1 MSARLDAA
9 LRAEMA
15 RWESRGLRRDV
26 DAQAALHVARENE
39 LSSNDYLSLAQDP
52 RIAEAARA
60 AIDEHGTGGRAARLL
75 GGGCALDAQA
85 EHAVAEWLH
94 AESALLFPTG
104 YQANVGLIATLA
116 GPGAAI
122 LSDELNHAS
131 IVDGARMSRARVRVY
146 RHLDLDHLH
155 DLLAAERGATQR
167 FVVTETV
174 FSMDGDLAPLLALHE
189 LCARHDALL
198 VLDEA
203 HAVGLIGPDGAGGW
217 MAADPH
223 NEIGSSPA
231 SRLAARLVTGG
242 KALGVSGA
250 FVVGSRV
257 LRDHLSNRARA
268 FVFTTAVPPP
278 VSGALCAAIG
288 LARNASAARSKARSL
303 AGRIAGELSL
313 SEPAAAVVPFL
324 CGASADAV
332 DLSRTLI
339 EEGLDVRA
347 VRPPTVPDGS
357 ARLRIVCHA
366 HNSDA
371 AIDKLVKRLRRATV
385 RESSRIEVR
394 PSARV
399 LCVVGTDTDVGK
411 TVVSALLARAAAR
424 EGPVSYWKV
433 VQTGIDDD
441 TTTVA
446 RLAGTSVAT
455 LEPACR
461 FALPASPHTAA
472 AAAGAHIGI
481 DSLTEAWRRN
491 RAECAG
497 ALIVELAGGLLVPYD
512 DEHTQA
518 DLLARVRA
526 GVVLVARSGLGTL
539 NHTLLTLEAL
549 SARSLEVRAVFLVGE
564 RHAANAA
571 TLRDRTSLPLF
582 ELEKLQPL
590 DARALDAWIGRND
603 LADLFR

>member
-15 RWESRGLRRDV
+15 RWESRGLRRNL
-26 DAQAALHVARENE
+26 DAQATTSVARENE
-39 LSSNDYLSLAQDP
+39 LCSNDYLSLARDP
-52 RIAEAARA
+52 RIADAARA
-60 AIDEHGTGGRAARLL
+60 AIAKHGTGGRAARLL
-75 GGGCALDAQA
+75 GGGCELDAQA
-85 EHAVAEWLH
+85 ERDVAEWLR

-122 LSDELNHAS
+122 FSDELNHAS
-131 IVDGARMSRARVRVY
+131 IIDGARMSRARVHVY
-146 RHLDLDHLH
+146 RHLDVDHL
-155 DLLAAERGATQR
+155 DELLAAERGATQR

-189 LCARHDALL
+189 LCARHDAYLL
-198 VLDEA
+198 LDEA
-203 HAVGLIGPDGAGGW
+203 HGVGLIGAEGAGGW
-217 MAADPH
+217 LAVDPH
-223 NEIGSSPA
+223 NEIGASPG

-257 LRDHLSNRARA
+257 LRDHLSNRARS
-268 FVFTTAVPPP
+268 FVFTTAVPPA
-278 VSGALCAAIG
+278 VSGALCASIE
-288 LARNASAARSKARSL
+288 LARNASAARTRVRSL
-303 AGRIAGELSL
+303 AARVAGELSL
-313 SEPAAAVVPFL
+313 PEPAAAIVPFV
-324 CGASADAV
+324 CGAAADSL
-332 DLSRTLI
+332 DLSRHLLEDGI
-339 EEGLDVRA
+339 DVRA

-371 AIDKLVKRLRRATV
+371 AIETLVKRLRRTTS
-385 RESSRIEVR
+385 RTTSRIETR

-411 TVVSALLARAAAR
+411 TVVSALLARAALR
-424 EGPVSYWKV
+424 HGPVSYWKP
-433 VQTGIDDD
+433 VQTGSDDD

-446 RLAGTSVAT
+446 RLAGTGIST
-455 LEPACR
+455 LEPVHR

-472 AAAGAHIGI
+472 AAEGSLI
-481 DSLTEAWRRN
+481 DVDVVSDAWRRN
-491 RAECAG
+491 RVESVG

-512 DEHTQA
+512 DVHTQA
-518 DLLARVRA
+518 DLLAHDRA
-526 GVVLVARSGLGTL
+526 DVVLVARSGLGTL

-571 TLRDRTSLPLF
+571 TLRDRTNLPMF
-582 ELEKLQPL
+582 EFERLEPL
-590 DARALDAWIGRND
+590 DADALDAWIDRND
-603 LADLFR
+603 LAELFT